1 MVRMVNNIAVT
12 AISIF
17 VPARNFFAC
26 RNNYQIFIK
35 RHNLNNSYHEI
46 DKRGIMISLKNSRMG
61 KLDPQLSAYKA
72 KVLLGVSMYTW
83 LVFKLHTILYAR
95 ERRLS
100 RHFES
105 VWYNI
110 RKSGNIWVGNFY
122 RTWTQNAFLRG
133 LFLNCFTSSFDRS

>member
-1 MVRMVNNIAVT
+1 
-12 AISIF
+12 
-17 VPARNFFAC
+17 
-26 RNNYQIFIK
+26 
-35 RHNLNNSYHEI
+35 
-46 DKRGIMISLKNSRMG
+46 MIGLKNSRMG

-105 VWYNI
+105 VWYNF
-110 RKSGNIWVGNFY
+110 RKSGLGWG
-122 RTWTQNAFLRG
+122 FLPYLDAETHELRV
-133 LFLNCFTSSFDRS
+133 RKRW